1 LTGRTP
7 TLLASSSAALAVA
20 LSLSA
25 CGSDRVDRK
34 DLESKIAD
42 QIKRQT
48 DVTTSVDCPGDVSPK
63 QGTTAHC
70 TTVLSGATV
79 DITVR
84 FTHDGRFTLTSVR
97 PRVS

>member
-1 LTGRTP
+1 MTHRAAPAALLLSSVA
-7 TLLASSSAALAVA
+7 LLAT
-20 LSLSA
+20 A
-25 CGSDRVDRK
+25 CGGDRVNRK

-48 DVTTSVDCPGDVSPK
+48 DVATTVDCPDDVSPK
-63 QGTTAHC
+63 QGTTARC

-79 DITVR
+79 DITIT

>member
-1 LTGRTP
+1 LRHR
-7 TLLASSSAALAVA
+7 ASTAALLLPSVA
-20 LSLSA
+20 LSLGATA
-25 CGSDRVDRK
+25 CGGDRVDRK

-48 DVTTSVDCPGDVSPK
+48 DVTTTVDCPDDVSPK

-79 DITVR
+79 DITVT

-97 PRVS
+97 PRVG

>member
-1 LTGRTP
+1 LTHRATAAAF
-7 TLLASSSAALAVA
+7 LLPSLALTASLA
-20 LSLSA
+20 A
-25 CGSDRVDRK
+25 CGGDRVDRK

-48 DVTTSVDCPGDVSPK
+48 DVATTVDCPGDISPT

-70 TTVLSGATV
+70 TTTLSGATV
-79 DITVR
+79 DITVT

>member
-1 LTGRTP
+1 LTRG
-7 TLLASSSAALAVA
+7 ASRAALLLLPA
-20 LSLSA
+20 LALPLSA
-25 CGSDRVDRK
+25 CGGDRVDRK

-48 DVTTSVDCPGDVSPK
+48 DVVADVDCPGDISPK
-63 QGTTAHC
+63 QGSTAHC

-79 DITVR
+79 DITIT

>member
-1 LTGRTP
+1 LTHRAT
-7 TLLASSSAALAVA
+7 TAALLLPSLA
-20 LSLSA
+20 LAGTVSA
-25 CGSDRVDRK
+25 CGADRVDRK

-48 DVTTSVDCPGDVSPK
+48 DVSASVDCPRDVSPK

-79 DITVR
+79 DITVT

-97 PRVS
+97 PRVG

>member
-1 LTGRTP
+1 MSHRAAP
-7 TLLASSSAALAVA
+7 AALLLSSAALVCTAT
-20 LSLSA
+20 A
-25 CGSDRVDRK
+25 CGGDRVNRK

-48 DVTTSVDCPGDVSPK
+48 DVTTTVDCPGDVSPK
-63 QGTTAHC
+63 QGSTAHC

-79 DITVR
+79 DITVT

-97 PRVS
+97 PRVG

>member
-1 LTGRTP
+1 LTHRASASAF
-7 TLLASSSAALAVA
+7 LLPSLALT
-20 LSLSA
+20 LSLTA
-25 CGSDRVDRK
+25 CGGDRVDRK

-48 DVTTSVDCPGDVSPK
+48 DVTASVDCPDDVSPK
-63 QGTTAHC
+63 QGSTAHC

-79 DITVR
+79 DITVT

-97 PRVS
+97 PRVG

>member
-1 LTGRTP
+1 LSHR
-7 TLLASSSAALAVA
+7 ASVAALLLSSLA
-20 LSLSA
+20 LACTVSA
-25 CGSDRVDRK
+25 CGGDRVDRK

-48 DVTTSVDCPGDVSPK
+48 DLTTTVDCPGDVSPK

-79 DITVR
+79 DITVT

>member
-1 LTGRTP
+1 LSHRAT
-7 TLLASSSAALAVA
+7 AAALVLPSLA
-20 LSLSA
+20 LAGALTA
-25 CGSDRVDRK
+25 CGGDRVDRK

-48 DVTTSVDCPGDVSPK
+48 DLTTSVDCPGDISPK
-63 QGTTAHC
+63 QGSTAHC

-79 DITVR
+79 DITVT